1 LEQLFSQPFIEER
14 YCMRNDKLNV
24 VRAWFKKAENDL
36 INAENTIKM
45 EAPPT
50 DTICFHAQQCAEKYL
65 KGFLTFHQI
74 YFPKTHSLEDLVF
87 LCKDVEPIIESE
99 LGEIEIL
106 SSYGVEVRYPDDIYY
121 DIPVVDAQEAIDL
134 AKKVKIIILKHL
146 EGKIL

>member
-1 LEQLFSQPFIEER
+1 
-14 YCMRNDKLNV
+14 MRDDKLSV
-24 VRAWFKKAENDL
+24 VKAWFKKAENDL

-45 EAPPT
+45 DAPPT

-74 YFPKTHSLEDLVF
+74 DFPKTHSLEDLVF
-87 LCKDVEPIIESE
+87 LCKDTAPKIESE

-134 AKKVKIIILKHL
+134 AKKVKSIILKHL